1 MNGEY
6 QLKADEGVKPDPI
19 CLDGCVYTKL
29 GDPHMEEYCFG
40 EAEQAGA
47 SVLPTSCP
55 ATSTLVSFWTT
66 GEDVSTT
73 PTVSLLTDEV
83 GTAEEISISNLREET
98 EKQLADLDGLINNV
112 DSSPALKIELE
123 KLKDLLN
130 GLSGSLG
137 GFESGRMKRS
147 LSVLKCSDLD
157 VIIDAYEQV
166 NALLQD
172 ILSQMKLIGTNT
184 GNSDL
189 NTFIATTTEMFSEI
203 DIGPH
208 LHWFKQLQTQT
219 GCAVQATT
227 PNSPTATV
235 TSTPT

>member
-1 MNGEY
+1 M
-6 QLKADEGVKPDPI
+6 
-19 CLDGCVYTKL
+19 YTKL

-55 ATSTLVSFWTT
+55 AMSSLVSFWTT

-73 PTVSLLTDEV
+73 PTVSLTDEV
-83 GTAEEISISNLREET
+83 GTAEEISMSNLREET
-98 EKQLADLDGLINNV
+98 EKQLADLDDLINNV

-123 KLKDLLN
+123 KLKELLS

-137 GFESGRMKRS
+137 DFESGRMKRS

-219 GCAVQATT
+219 GCASATS
-227 PNSPTATV
+227 SPT
-235 TSTPT
+235 

>member
-1 MNGEY
+1 MANIT
-6 QLKADEGVKPDPI
+6 L
-19 CLDGCVYTKL
+19 
-29 GDPHMEEYCFG
+29 F
-40 EAEQAGA
+40 A
-47 SVLPTSCP
+47 S
-55 ATSTLVSFWTT
+55 
-66 GEDVSTT
+66 D
-73 PTVSLLTDEV
+73 
-83 GTAEEISISNLREET
+83 NLM
-98 EKQLADLDGLINNV
+98 
-112 DSSPALKIELE
+112 
-123 KLKDLLN
+123 
-130 GLSGSLG
+130 
-137 GFESGRMKRS
+137 FFF
-147 LSVLKCSDLD
+147 KCSDLD

-219 GCAVQATT
+219 GCAAQATT
-227 PNSPTATV
+227 SNSPTATA